1 MRRRTNWVPGPDGDA
16 LARNDMPAPGTRRW
30 GLRMKACVVAGV
42 EGGLITL
49 LEACTWYDLSV
60 EEYQTWRDRTLKR
73 DYPHL
78 SWIQQASKQGSAR

>member
-1 MRRRTNWVPGPDGDA
+1 MRRRTNWVPGPDGDI
-16 LARNDMPAPGTRRW
+16 LTRNDMPAPGSRRW

-49 LEACTWYDLSV
+49 VEACAWYDMSV
-60 EEYQTWRDRTLKR
+60 EEYLIWRHLTLER

-78 SWIQQASKQGSAR
+78 AWIKQASDQAL